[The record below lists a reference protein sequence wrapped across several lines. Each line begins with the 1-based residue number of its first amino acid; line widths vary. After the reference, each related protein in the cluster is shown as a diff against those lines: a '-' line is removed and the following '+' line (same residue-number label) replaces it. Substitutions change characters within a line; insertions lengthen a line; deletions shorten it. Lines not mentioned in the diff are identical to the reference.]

1 MGRDQLTTA
10 GKTSSKPRRGKAS
23 SSKTLTQRGNCLSNA
38 GSRLRQSVV
47 AVSLAKRWS
56 GDKISTKL
64 EHFPA
69 GSRRAVTSN
78 RRSIPSFI
86 SPQYKS
92 TSHSCLTGAAQAQAV
107 VALQRYCHL
116 ANLTESCHLHLH
128 VAGGFSSREWGLLTM
143 FTFRFVIRRL
153 PHQPG
158 REQII

>member
-10 GKTSSKPRRGKAS
+10 GKTSSKPRRG

-78 RRSIPSFI
+78 RRSIPSLLFLH
-86 SPQYKS
+86 STRAQVVVTLQRGSQLKS
-92 TSHSCLTGAAQAQAV
+92 TSHSTRAQAKAQAE
-107 VALQRYCHL
+107 A
-116 ANLTESCHLHLH
+116 ASLTDSTLSA
-128 VAGGFSSREWGLLTM
+128 VKYNGF
-143 FTFRFVIRRL
+143 F
-153 PHQPG
+153 
-158 REQII
+158 